1 MGASPVI
8 SLCISL
14 PHISYLNPSLS
25 QIFFGLSSL
34 SSHSLSFSLNFSQL
48 SNRYDLLVLRSLA
61 YCFSRFLR
69 VHRLLLY
76 FSASIFDFSSPSLG
90 FPFLLLCFVVRF
102 RCWFT
107 SIWFLHNL
115 NFAIVF
121 YFCTLRTKMTSWQF
135 LF

>member
-25 QIFFGLSSL
+25 QIFFSLSSL
-34 SSHSLSFSLNFSQL
+34 SSHSLSLSLSFSFNFSQL
-48 SNRYDLLVLRSLA
+48 SHRDDSLVFRSIA
-61 YCFSRFLR
+61 YSFSRFLF

-90 FPFLLLCFVVRF
+90 FPFLLFCHVVRF
-102 RCWFT
+102 SCWFT
-107 SIWFLHNL
+107 LILFLHNL

-121 YFCTLRTKMTSWQF
+121 YFCTLRTKMTS
-135 LF
+135 